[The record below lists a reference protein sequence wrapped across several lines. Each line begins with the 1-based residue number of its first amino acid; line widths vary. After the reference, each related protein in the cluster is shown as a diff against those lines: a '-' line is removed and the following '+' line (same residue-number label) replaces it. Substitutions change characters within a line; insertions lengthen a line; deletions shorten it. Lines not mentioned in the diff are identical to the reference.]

1 MLELKLSL
9 PSHMKDILIGLLV
22 AYVVADLL
30 LAYATKA
37 RHPGLFAAL
46 QSAMRDE
53 NIAVVLV
60 IAACVGILAYVAARR
75 SSRSGFSTKK
85 DE

>member
-1 MLELKLSL
+1 MLIDLKL
-9 PSHMKDILIGLLV
+9 PHHVKDILIGLLV

-46 QSAMRDE
+46 QAAASDE
-53 NIAVVLV
+53 NMAVVLV
-60 IAACVGILAYVAARR
+60 IAAAVGILAYVVARR
-75 SSRSGFSTKK
+75 SSRSGFTTKK
-85 DE
+85 E